1 MGTLQGRSRRWCVEH
16 GRKVSLTPIDHHDA
30 DRRGLGQ
37 GLEGAGEFV
46 ATFQST
52 LPVCA
57 HITQGPG
64 GRGGYGVGVAADIS
78 ENHTISYTLDT
89 TNSQT
94 LWQNDVDSSACPIHT
109 TG

>member
-1 MGTLQGRSRRWCVEH
+1 MGTLQGRSRCWCVEH

-64 GRGGYGVGVAADIS
+64 GRSGCGVGVAASIS
-78 ENHTISYTLDT
+78 ENHTIS
-89 TNSQT
+89 
-94 LWQNDVDSSACPIHT
+94 
-109 TG
+109 